1 MGEEMKKPLLNETS
15 KPLSEKEEQLLMR
28 FQDGEASWREQWT
41 ARRLISAR
49 SEARDFLADVGFC
62 GEFVQWRAHR
72 MLRQLPPVWT
82 LFTEVQR
89 TIDKQECV
97 RKVVIPM
104 KGRWALSA
112 EMIAR
117 AGWGVTGALTAASVM
132 ILMTPIGVHQGKRE
146 GEDISSRDIYPQ
158 NIPLTPVYF
167 ESSKPRVVGGSETR
181 INSSYPFKSSAVGEQ
196 YGITWFSSGGKMQV
210 IGGRS
215 PNSPVLWVSRNGR
228 VSRRA
233 SPTPDIPSAV
243 FASEKRESQPE
254 LLSR

>member
-1 MGEEMKKPLLNETS
+1 
-15 KPLSEKEEQLLMR
+15 
-28 FQDGEASWREQWT
+28 
-41 ARRLISAR
+41 
-49 SEARDFLADVGFC
+49 
-62 GEFVQWRAHR
+62 
-72 MLRQLPPVWT
+72 
-82 LFTEVQR
+82 
-89 TIDKQECV
+89 
-97 RKVVIPM
+97 
-104 KGRWALSA
+104 
-112 EMIAR
+112 
-117 AGWGVTGALTAASVM
+117 M